1 MNQTIPSL
9 LGIQL
14 NDPIK
19 HNETFEKS
27 IFCFWLSIETGMWKL
42 GFRLILL
49 IFTSSFE
56 ERGRIKS
63 TEFINSSSF
72 IFKFFANNFRK
83 YFFAKF
89 GSFFSNCCQ
98 ISCSIL

>member
-19 HNETFEKS
+19 HIETLEKS
-27 IFCFWLSIETGMWKL
+27 IFCFWLSMETGMWKL
-42 GFRLILL
+42 GFLLMVL

-72 IFKFFANNFRK
+72 VFKFFANTFRK
-83 YFFAKF
+83 YFLIEF
-89 GSFFSNCCQ
+89 
-98 ISCSIL
+98 L